1 MSSYKRGPQKFPE
14 PKPFNFFFT
23 QTVLKSEK
31 IYMMYV
37 KITVTYPF
45 SQVVGQNEISG
56 EGVWKGCVE
65 LQHFLQGIPFNHM
78 QITVSQ
84 SPHISTGLGESRLL
98 PEHITK
104 NVSFAYRKSTA
115 LLSTTALLPPKI
127 WKNRHLIQTVKFLL
141 FLRSGKKTVW
151 KKKTTQLWNI

>member
-65 LQHFLQGIPFNHM
+65 LQHFLQGIPLNHM

-115 LLSTTALLPPKI
+115 LLSKQHYFHQKYKRTGISFRQSSFFYFCAQEKKL
-127 WKNRHLIQTVKFLL
+127 
-141 FLRSGKKTVW
+141 SG